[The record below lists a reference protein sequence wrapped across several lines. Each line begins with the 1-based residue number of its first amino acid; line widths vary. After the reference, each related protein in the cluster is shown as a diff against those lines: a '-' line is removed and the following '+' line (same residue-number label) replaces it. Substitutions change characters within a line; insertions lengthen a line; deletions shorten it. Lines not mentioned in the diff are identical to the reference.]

1 LVNQSL
7 VGIAIIVDG
16 RFSYVNPKFVEMF
29 GYSVEETQ
37 VLTIQDISA
46 ESDRQ
51 LVQEQVRRR
60 VSGETDRADYVFRGR
75 RKNGA
80 EIDVECHSSVMEIG
94 GRPALIDIVL
104 DITARTKA
112 EREMHKLQGQLREQA
127 IHDPLTG
134 LYNRRHLN
142 EFFDR
147 ELKLAE
153 RHHHPISIVLGDL
166 DHFKDVNDD
175 YGHLAGDEI
184 LKVFGDLIKHS
195 FRPSDISCRYG
206 GEEFL
211 IVLPE
216 MEEERAVERT
226 GKLRAPM
233 EHQRVTFGASVIS
246 VTASFGI
253 STYPKHGQAREELI
267 AAADR
272 ALYAAKN
279 AGRNQVKSCSQVVT
293 LES

>member
-29 GYSVEETQ
+29 GYNVEETQ

-60 VSGETDRADYVFRGR
+60 VNGETDRADYVFRGR

-211 IVLPE
+211 IRSSGDGRRKSGRAHRQIAGGDGTPTCYVRRIRDICDRIIRHLHLPKAWPGS
-216 MEEERAVERT
+216 R
-226 GKLRAPM
+226 
-233 EHQRVTFGASVIS
+233 GAYR
-246 VTASFGI
+246 G
-253 STYPKHGQAREELI
+253 
-267 AAADR
+267 
-272 ALYAAKN
+272 
-279 AGRNQVKSCSQVVT
+279 C
-293 LES
+293 